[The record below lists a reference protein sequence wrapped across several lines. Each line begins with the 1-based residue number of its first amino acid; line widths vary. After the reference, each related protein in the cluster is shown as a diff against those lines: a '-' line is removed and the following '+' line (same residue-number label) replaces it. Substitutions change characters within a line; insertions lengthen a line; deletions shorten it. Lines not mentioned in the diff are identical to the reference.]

1 MLSVGPALM
10 LFVLAHGLVF
20 KQWILGYF
28 LLPRVEG
35 GAGKL
40 LLRHTGSEELRTVV
54 RSARSSLPDSCER
67 RSGNGA

>member
-28 LLPRVEG
+28 VLTSGGRRGWEAPPSAHGVRRVANG
-35 GAGKL
+35 G
-40 LLRHTGSEELRTVV
+40 
-54 RSARSSLPDSCER
+54 
-67 RSGNGA
+67 